1 MAKRDKFRYEML
13 LKLRRRVED
22 ERKRAVAERLREIH
36 ALEERRRMLLER
48 IEQQTQQTR
57 ETLQSQRVDL
67 DDLRLSRHW
76 MLRLRRGVLETE
88 TALRSQHGLLA
99 EERQRLAAAS
109 KDAEVLSRLK
119 DRQAAA
125 LVVEMN
131 RREQMELDEMNVTR
145 YARATAAVE
154 ADAR

>member
-1 MAKRDKFRYEML
+1 M
-13 LKLRRRVED
+13 RRRVED
-22 ERKRAVAERLREIH
+22 DRKRAVAERLREIH

-57 ETLQSQRVDL
+57 ETLQSQRVDV

-88 TALRSQHGLLA
+88 TALRLQNGLLA

-109 KDAEVLSRLK
+109 KDAEILSRLK
-119 DRQAAA
+119 ERQAAV

-131 RREQMELDEMNVTR
+131 RREQLELDEINVTR
-145 YARATAAVE
+145 YARMATTVE
-154 ADAR
+154 TDAP